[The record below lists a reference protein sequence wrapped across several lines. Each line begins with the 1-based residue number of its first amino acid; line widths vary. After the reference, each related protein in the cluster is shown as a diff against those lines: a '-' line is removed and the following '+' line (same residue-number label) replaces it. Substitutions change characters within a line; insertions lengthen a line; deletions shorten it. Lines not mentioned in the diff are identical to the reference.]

1 MTDTQ
6 HQHVPRLIRYYYAKK
21 ALTYLL
27 LRLSIFFIL
36 IINQHYHEEMSYLV

>member
-6 HQHVPRLIRYYYAKK
+6 HQHKLRLIHYYYAKK

-27 LRLSIFFIL
+27 LRLFIFCML
-36 IINQHYHEEMSYLV
+36 IINQHYHEEKSY

>member
-6 HQHVPRLIRYYYAKK
+6 HQHVPRRIRYYYAKK

-27 LRLSIFFIL
+27 LRLFVFYML
-36 IINQHYHEEMSYLV
+36 IINQHYHEGKNC

>member
-21 ALTYLL
+21 ALTH
-27 LRLSIFFIL
+27 L
-36 IINQHYHEEMSYLV
+36 IAKASYLFYVNN